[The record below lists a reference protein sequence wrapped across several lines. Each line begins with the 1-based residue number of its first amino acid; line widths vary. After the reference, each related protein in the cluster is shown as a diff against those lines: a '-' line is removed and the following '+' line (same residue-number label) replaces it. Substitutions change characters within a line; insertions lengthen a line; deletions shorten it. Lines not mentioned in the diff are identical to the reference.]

1 MLVKYL
7 SPALS
12 DKAVLMRVYMALMQE
27 VDIWSFGC
35 FIFEMLTLH
44 RPYQGLP
51 DSEIYDLIKVRPL
64 HQKQPLALLVAGD
77 F

>member
-1 MLVKYL
+1 
-7 SPALS
+7 
-12 DKAVLMRVYMALMQE
+12 MQE

-64 HQKQPLALLVAGD
+64 PQKQALAFVVASG
-77 F
+77 FK